1 MRKIILSIVGILLII
16 GAVFVA
22 KKIVNSNQ
30 KPKIKAS
37 KVIKTVFVDTVQ
49 NKTIPIT
56 ISANGNLMAKRRL
69 ELYSEVQGIFRGGA
83 QLFKAGQK
91 YDRGQTLIRIDAS
104 EYYASVQSAKSNLYN
119 LITSIMPDL
128 RLDYPEV
135 FDKWQNYLTNFDLS
149 KSTPPLPET
158 SSEKEKY
165 FITGRNIYSTYYNV
179 KNLEQRL
186 SKYVI
191 SAPFSGVL
199 TEALVTEGTLI
210 RPGQKL
216 GEFIETGVYE
226 MEVAVPK
233 EYADLLR
240 EGKDVELS
248 DLNHTKNYTGKVSRV
263 NSSIDQSTQTITTF
277 IEIENPDLKE
287 GMYLEANLDAKQEP
301 NAIEIDRGLLQ
312 EGDRIFVV
320 RDSILDMIDVN
331 PIYFS
336 DKKVVLKGV
345 PDGDIIL
352 NKPIPGAYAGMLV
365 KVYQDKGA
373 KSSSSTTNMSTNLN

>member
-1 MRKIILSIVGILLII
+1 MRKIILSVVGILLII

-22 KKIVNSNQ
+22 KKIVDSSQ

-158 SSEKEKY
+158 SSE
-165 FITGRNIYSTYYNV
+165 
-179 KNLEQRL
+179 
-186 SKYVI
+186 
-191 SAPFSGVL
+191 
-199 TEALVTEGTLI
+199 
-210 RPGQKL
+210 
-216 GEFIETGVYE
+216 
-226 MEVAVPK
+226 
-233 EYADLLR
+233 
-240 EGKDVELS
+240 
-248 DLNHTKNYTGKVSRV
+248 
-263 NSSIDQSTQTITTF
+263 
-277 IEIENPDLKE
+277 
-287 GMYLEANLDAKQEP
+287 
-301 NAIEIDRGLLQ
+301 
-312 EGDRIFVV
+312 
-320 RDSILDMIDVN
+320 
-331 PIYFS
+331 
-336 DKKVVLKGV
+336 
-345 PDGDIIL
+345 
-352 NKPIPGAYAGMLV
+352 
-365 KVYQDKGA
+365 
-373 KSSSSTTNMSTNLN
+373 